1 MKRITCL
8 ILYLIVVSVLHADF
22 KIMGGM
28 NLSKYRVLSETAG
41 INWNNKLGFLAG
53 IGLEKDFAPHT
64 ILGVDILYFVKGCQV
79 EIRGHS
85 PFKYDLRVLSLP
97 IMLKIKLLEETSPY
111 VVGGIELSCILSHK
125 IKLEKQPEV
134 DLKENTRSFD
144 YGFVAGFGF
153 ELKIEEHLFLF
164 IEARYH
170 QGKVNLMS
178 NPGAEESMF
187 TRSILAVLGVK
198 S

>member
-1 MKRITCL
+1 MKRITCF
-8 ILYLIVVSVLHADF
+8 ILYLIVVSGLHADF

-28 NLSKYRVLSETAG
+28 NLSKYRVLSETEG

-64 ILGVDILYFVKGCQV
+64 ILEFDILYFVKGCQV
-79 EIRGHS
+79 EIRGNS

-97 IMLKIKLLEETSPY
+97 FMLKIKLLEETSPY
-111 VVGGIELSCILSHK
+111 VVGGIELSYILSHK
-125 IKLEKQPEV
+125 IKLEKQAEV

-144 YGFVAGFGF
+144 YGFVVGFGF

-170 QGKVNLMS
+170 QGKVNLIS